1 MSRFQFPR
9 WSNLLLPVVILVG
22 ATVPVYAAFFVSYGF
37 SPKTLDVGYQPTQP
51 IPFSHAL
58 HAGQLGLDCRY
69 CHIGVDRGASASI
82 PVTQTC
88 MNCHT
93 NIRPESP
100 KLATLIDSNLTGMPV
115 EWIRIHRLPDFAFF
129 NHAAHV
135 TRGVGCATCHGRIDK
150 MEVVYQHA
158 PLSMGW
164 CLECHREP
172 ITNLRSPSEVTN
184 MRLNPALDV
193 GIDAQTKL
201 RAKYQI
207 APSENCTT
215 CHR

>member
-22 ATVPVYAAFFVSYGF
+22 ATLPVYAAFFVSYGF
-37 SPKTLDVGYQPTQP
+37 SPKTLEVGYQPTQP

-58 HAGQLGLDCRY
+58 HAGELGLDCRY
-69 CHIGVDRGASASI
+69 CHIGVDRAAHSSI

-88 MNCHT
+88 MNCHA

-100 KLATLIDSNLTGMPV
+100 KLVKLIDSNLTGMPI

-135 TRGVGCATCHGRIDK
+135 TRGIGCATCHGRIDK
-150 MEVVYQHA
+150 MER
-158 PLSMGW
+158 P
-164 CLECHREP
+164 
-172 ITNLRSPSEVTN
+172 PSEVTN
-184 MRLNPALDV
+184 MRLNPELDI

>member
-22 ATVPVYAAFFVSYGF
+22 ATLPVYAAFFVSYGF
-37 SPKTLDVGYQPTQP
+37 SPKTLEVGYQPTQP

-58 HAGQLGLDCRY
+58 HAGELGLDCRY
-69 CHIGVDRGASASI
+69 CHIGVDRAAHSAI

-88 MNCHT
+88 MNCHA

-100 KLATLIDSNLTGMPV
+100 KLVKLIDSNLTGMPI

-135 TRGVGCATCHGRIDK
+135 TRGIGCATCHGRIDK

-172 ITNLRSPSEVTN
+172 ITNLRPPSEVTN
-184 MRLNPALDV
+184 MRLNPELDI